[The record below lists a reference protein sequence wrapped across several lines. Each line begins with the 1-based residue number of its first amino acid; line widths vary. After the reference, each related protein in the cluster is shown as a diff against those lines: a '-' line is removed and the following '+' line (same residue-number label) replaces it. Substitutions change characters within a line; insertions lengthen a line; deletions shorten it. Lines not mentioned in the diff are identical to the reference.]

1 MNALF
6 MYYFLIKY
14 TREFAFNKYKRTD
27 KTRSKMEKKEDE
39 EIEELGWKI
48 GFVGGTQKELM
59 LTFCKS
65 YTFKLPRK
73 FQKIFA
79 Y

>member
-39 EIEELGWKI
+39 EIEELG
-48 GFVGGTQKELM
+48 
-59 LTFCKS
+59 
-65 YTFKLPRK
+65 
-73 FQKIFA
+73 
-79 Y
+79 